1 MDEGVNMIV
10 LIIFFG
16 ACIFFMCF
24 PEWFEALLKWIDK
37 VLEKGGKFR
46 W

>member
-1 MDEGVNMIV
+1 MLLPLV
-10 LIIFFG
+10 IFLG

-24 PEWFEALLKWIDK
+24 PELFESVLKWIDK
-37 VLEKGGKFR
+37 VLEKGGKIK